1 MDKYVTNIF
10 WSNGTACIGKI
21 YILYSDMTYE
31 IIRTKYSPTDWRKRW
46 NIDKKS
52 YKQFLDLKVLS
63 LKKFTPEQ
71 VHEYIERKTK
81 EYEES

>member
-10 WSNGTACIGKI
+10 WSDGSTGNI

-31 IIRTKYSPTDWRKRW
+31 IIRTKCSPTDWRKRW
-46 NIDKKS
+46 NIDKKT
-52 YKQFLDLKVLS
+52 YKQFLDLKVLR

-71 VHEYIERKTK
+71 VHEYIERKTR